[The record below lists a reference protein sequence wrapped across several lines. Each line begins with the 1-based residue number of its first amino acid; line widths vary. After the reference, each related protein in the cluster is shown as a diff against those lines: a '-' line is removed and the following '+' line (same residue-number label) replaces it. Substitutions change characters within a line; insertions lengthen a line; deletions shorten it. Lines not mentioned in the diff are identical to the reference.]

1 MASEPKEVRWYDG
14 GHDLNDIQC
23 LLDRA
28 AFLEQQMGIKPV
40 GAMLARNR

>member
-1 MASEPKEVRWYDG
+1 VASEPKEVRWYDA

-40 GAMLARNR
+40 GAILPRKR